1 MKKKKKENKRKKK
14 REKKTYGEMRKGIK
28 SRNKPQ
34 RRRGSLRFIGKH
46 INSNSESGKTGRR
59 KEMTLSI
66 ASI

>member
-1 MKKKKKENKRKKK
+1 MKRRK
-14 REKKTYGEMRKGIK
+14 EKKHTEEMRKGIK
-28 SRNKPQ
+28 PRNKPQ

-46 INSNSESGKTGRR
+46 INSNSESGKTGRG